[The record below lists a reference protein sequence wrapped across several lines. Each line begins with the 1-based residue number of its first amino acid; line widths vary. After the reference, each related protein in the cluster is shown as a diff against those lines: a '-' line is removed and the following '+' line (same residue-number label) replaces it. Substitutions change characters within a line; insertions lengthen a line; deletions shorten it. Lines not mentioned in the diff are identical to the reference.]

1 MKEAWI
7 CALSGKLL
15 FSQQVIMWS
24 QFANKISLLTKWRM
38 FRKDDFM
45 SQLPLD
51 GLIKSSIAI
60 FMVMTVNQFGYIFD
74 TRKGIKTNMSIC
86 INSFL
91 SWEKVS
97 FFHFQLQVEWRG
109 IFSKCFVC
117 LRLRCNWHY
126 SIGHCMASC
135 LVTKLSKSLHW
146 IKSYFGWNLGQI
158 LPNFT
163 FFQLTFY
170 L

>member
-1 MKEAWI
+1 
-7 CALSGKLL
+7 
-15 FSQQVIMWS
+15 MWS

-74 TRKGIKTNMSIC
+74 TRKGIKTNMSVC
-86 INSFL
+86 TNSFL
-91 SWEKVS
+91 SLEKVS

-117 LRLRCNWHY
+117 LRLRCNWHH

-135 LVTKLSKSLHW
+135 LLTKLSNPFTESTVILVDTWDK
-146 IKSYFGWNLGQI
+146 FCQI
-158 LPNFT
+158 LHFFNLRFT
-163 FFQLTFY
+163 FK
-170 L
+170 